1 MSNKIK
7 IFLILVAGIFL
18 FGLAA
23 FAGQPGSIKTEKY
36 FDPTLGKYID
46 VVAGQILVKF
56 KPSISSQSISAL
68 NSANNVRVITRLPN
82 LGVYNLSG
90 EKSVAELLA
99 AYDPKTNPNVEYAE
113 PNHLCV
119 GLSTTPNDPSFNQQ
133 WGLTNIKAP
142 QTWDIQKGS
151 SSVIIAV
158 VDSGV
163 DLNHEDLKN
172 RVIYGHDYVDG
183 DEVPSDELGHG
194 THVAGIIGAQTN
206 NSLGV
211 AGVNWDCRLLII
223 RVLNSANYGTAA
235 NFAAGVNYAADHG
248 AKVINLSLALDPPNV
263 PNTTMNDAV
272 QYAHGQGCVLVAAA
286 GNNGDTSVCY
296 PASCDN
302 VISVAA
308 VDQYDNRASYS
319 NANAFVDVCAPGGMG
334 TGGALHSPTRIYS
347 TMPSYHVTKNGEGF
361 YNNYDYMHGTSM
373 AAPFVAGF
381 AGLIFAQNPTWTNT
395 SVKDLILSSVDHLG
409 SGAAGTRNDIFGYGR
424 INLYKAFNTTPPAP
438 PTSPTSRQYGYQ
450 VILGWTASPTSNLE
464 KYYVYRSLSA
474 AGPFTLVGST
484 AATALSYTDT
494 VTQSGTYYYSI
505 SAVDAAGLESALS
518 GQTSLTVTFTL
529 PAPPTSPTSRQ
540 NDHQVIV
547 GWTASTQANIEKY
560 YVYRSLAAA
569 GPFTLIASTAATT
582 LSYTDTVTQPGT
594 YYYKI
599 SAMDALGLESPQ
611 TTATSIMVVFA
622 IADINVY
629 PNPLVITTGAA
640 LTFTSL
646 SGNETIRIYTISG
659 ELVLSTTLTSGTT
672 WNWNARNTANKL
684 VARGVYLYL
693 ITRPNGE
700 KRVGKVAVIG

>member
-18 FGLAA
+18 LGLAA

-68 NSANNVRVITRLPN
+68 NSANNVRVITRLPS

-90 EKSVAELLA
+90 ERSVAELLA

-142 QTWDIQKGS
+142 QTWDLQKGL

-158 VDSGV
+158 VDSGA

-172 RVIYGHDYVDG
+172 RVIAGHDYVDG
-183 DEVPSDELGHG
+183 DDVPSDELGHG
-194 THVAGIIGAQTN
+194 THVAGIIGAQAN
-206 NSLGV
+206 NSVGV

-223 RVLNSANYGTAA
+223 RVLNANNYGTSV
-235 NFAAGVNYAADHG
+235 NFAAGVDYARTHG
-248 AKVINLSLALDPPNV
+248 AKVINLSLAIDPAGV
-263 PNTTMNDAV
+263 PNATLSTAIANAR
-272 QYAHGQGCVLVAAA
+272 AAGCVVVAAV
-286 GNNGDTSVCY
+286 GNDGDNSVRY
-296 PASCDN
+296 PAADDN
-302 VISVAA
+302 VIGVAA
-308 VDQYDNRASYS
+308 VDQYDVRASYS

-334 TGGALHSPTRIYS
+334 VGGSLHSPTRIYS
-347 TMPSYHVTKNGEGF
+347 TMPAYHVTKNDEGF

-373 AAPFVAGF
+373 ATPFVSGF
-381 AGLIFAQNPTWTNT
+381 AGLIFAQNPGWTNA
-395 SVKDLILSSVDHLG
+395 SVEALVTSSVDHLG

-438 PTSPTSRQYGYQ
+438 PISPTSRQYGYQ

-464 KYYVYRSLSA
+464 KYYIYRSLSA

-494 VTQSGTYYYSI
+494 VTQEITYYYKI
-505 SAVDAAGLESALS
+505 SAVDVSDLESALS

-540 NDHQVIV
+540 NNYQVIV

-582 LSYTDTVTQPGT
+582 LSYTDTVTQPGI

-599 SAMDALGLESPQ
+599 SAMDALGFESPQ
-611 TTATSIMVVFA
+611 TTATSVTVVFA
-622 IADINVY
+622 LADINVY
-629 PNPLVITTGAA
+629 PNPLVVTTGAA

-672 WNWNARNTANKL
+672 WNWNARNLANKL

>member
-1 MSNKIK
+1 M
-7 IFLILVAGIFL
+7 AGIFF

-23 FAGQPGSIKTEKY
+23 FAGQPAEVLKTELY
-36 FDPTLGKYID
+36 FDPQLGRNIE
-46 VVAGQILVKF
+46 VVAGQILVKY
-56 KPSISSQSISAL
+56 KPSASAQSIRAM
-68 NSANNVRVITRLPN
+68 NEANQVRVVSRLPGI
-82 LGVYNLSG
+82 GVYNLAADVP
-90 EKSVAELLA
+90 VAELLA
-99 AYDPKTNPNVEYAE
+99 AYRADPSVEYAE
-113 PNHLCV
+113 PNHICH
-119 GLSTTPNDPSFNQQ
+119 GLSTTPNDPNFSKQ
-133 WGLTNIKAP
+133 WGPTNIKAP
-142 QTWDIQKGS
+142 QAWDIQKGS

-183 DEVPSDELGHG
+183 DDVPSDELGHG

-211 AGVNWDCRLLII
+211 AGVNWDCRILVI
-223 RVLNSANYGTAA
+223 RVLNSSNYGTAA
-235 NFAAGVNYAADHG
+235 NFTSGVIYAADHG
-248 AKVINLSLALDPPNV
+248 AKVINLSLALDGGSNAALA
-263 PNTTMNDAV
+263 DAILN
-272 QYAHGQGCVLVAAA
+272 YAHNTKGCVVVAAA
-286 GNNGDTSVCY
+286 GNDGDGTIRY
-296 PASCDN
+296 PAANDG
-302 VISVAA
+302 VISVAS
-308 VDQYDNRASYS
+308 VNRYDARASYS
-319 NANAFVDVCAPGGMG
+319 NANAYVDVCAPGGDG
-334 TGGALHSPTRIYS
+334 SSHSLDRIYS
-347 TMPSYHVTKNGEGF
+347 TMPSYHVTMNDSGY
-361 YNNYDYMHGTSM
+361 YNDYDSMQGTSM
-373 AAPFVAGF
+373 ATPFVAGF
-381 AGLIFAQNPTWTNT
+381 AGLIFAQNPTWTNA
-395 SVKDLILSSVDHLG
+395 SVEAMVLSSVDHLG
-409 SGAAGTRNDIFGYGR
+409 SGVAGTRNDIFGYGR

-438 PTSPTSRQYGYQ
+438 PTSPTSRQYNHQ
-450 VILGWTASPTSNLE
+450 VIVGWTASPTSNLG

-484 AATALSYTDT
+484 DAATLNYTDT
-494 VTQSGTYYYSI
+494 VTQEITYYYKI
-505 SAVDAAGLESALS
+505 SAVDASDLESALS

-540 NDHQVIV
+540 NSHQVIV

-569 GPFTLIASTAATT
+569 GPFTLIGSTDATT

-599 SAMDALGLESPQ
+599 SALNALGLESTQ
-611 TTATSIMVVFA
+611 TTATSITVVFA
-622 IADINVY
+622 LADIYVY
-629 PNPLVITTGAA
+629 PNPLVVTTGAA
-640 LTFTSL
+640 LTFASL